1 MKPHHIAL
9 PFVVALAAIAGCG
22 GGGNAGGSGTLRLAL
37 TDAPACGY
45 DEVNVTVEK
54 VRVHRSD
61 SAGDA
66 DPGWAEIVL
75 PTPQRLDLLSLTNG
89 VLVELGETE
98 LPAGTY
104 TQMRLVLARN
114 GNAAPY
120 ANSVLPTGG
129 DETAL
134 TTPSAQQSGL
144 KLNVNLVVEADE
156 VADFVIDFDA
166 CKSIVRRGA
175 SGQYNLKPVIAVIPR
190 VGDAG
195 QRVVGHVDAAL
206 ALATT
211 HVSVQSAGVPVKA
224 TVPGADGRFVLYP
237 VPAGQ
242 YDLVVTAAGRV
253 TAVMT
258 GVPVTTT
265 AVTRVNT
272 DTQPI
277 APPPAVLPLRE
288 VSGSVTPASASV
300 RALQLLAGGPT
311 IESAWAGVDGQTG
324 AFAFALPIEP
334 PVRTAYVAGAPFL
347 PFVADTLALGLYRI
361 EADSAGVKKSV
372 DIDTK
377 AAVAPLAISFP

>member
-1 MKPHHIAL
+1 MKPLHLAL
-9 PFVVALAAIAGCG
+9 PLVVAAAAIAGCG
-22 GGGNAGGSGTLRLAL
+22 GGGSSNGNGTLRLAI

-45 DEVNVTVEK
+45 DEVNITVEK

-61 SAGDA
+61 RADDGDA
-66 DPGWAEIVL
+66 GWSEIVL

-114 GNAAPY
+114 GNAAPF

-129 DETAL
+129 NETAL

-144 KLNVNLVVEADE
+144 KLNVNLTVAPDA

-166 CKSIVRRGA
+166 CKSIVKRGA
-175 SGQYNLKPVIAVIPR
+175 SGQYNLKPVVAVMPR
-190 VGDAG
+190 IGDAG
-195 QRVVGHVDAAL
+195 QRVVGYVDPAL
-206 ALATT
+206 ARATT
-211 HVSVQSAGVPVKA
+211 SVSVQAAGVPVKA

-237 VPAGQ
+237 VPSGQ

-265 AVTRVNT
+265 AVTTVSSAST
-272 DTQPI
+272 AIT
-277 APPPAVLPLRE
+277 PPATVLAPR
-288 VSGSVTPASASV
+288 VVDGTVAPASATV
-300 RALQLLAGGPT
+300 RALQLLSGGPT
-311 IESAWAGVDGQTG
+311 IEVAWGSVDAASG
-324 AFAFALPIEP
+324 AFGFTLPIEP
-334 PVRTAYVAGAPFL
+334 PVRTAYAGGAPYL
-347 PFVADTLALGLYRI
+347 PFGADSLALGLYRI
-361 EADSAGVKKSV
+361 EAESAGVKKSV
-372 DIDTK
+372 DIDTNE
-377 AAVAPLAISFP
+377 AVAPLAISFP

>member
-1 MKPHHIAL
+1 MKPLHIAL
-9 PFVVALAAIAGCG
+9 PLVVAAAAIAGCG
-22 GGGNAGGSGTLRLAL
+22 GGSSTGNGTLRLAI

-61 SAGDA
+61 RAGDA
-66 DPGWAEIVL
+66 DPGWSEIVL
-75 PTPQRLDLLSLTNG
+75 PTPQRLDLLALTNG

-114 GNAAPY
+114 GNGAPY

-144 KLNVNLVVEADE
+144 KLNVNMTVAADE
-156 VADFVIDFDA
+156 VADFVLDFDA
-166 CKSIVRRGA
+166 CKSIVKRGA

-195 QRVVGHVDAAL
+195 QRVVGHVDPAI

-211 HVSVQSAGVPVKA
+211 SVSVQSAGVPVKA

-237 VPAGQ
+237 VPSGQ

-272 DTQPI
+272 DLQAI
-277 APPPAVLPLRE
+277 SPPATVLVPRA
-288 VSGSVTPASASV
+288 VAGTVTPATATV
-300 RALQLLAGGPT
+300 RALQALAGGPT
-311 IESAWAGVDGQTG
+311 IEVAWGSVDAVGG
-324 AFAFALPIEP
+324 AFGFTLPIEP

-347 PFVADTLALGLYRI
+347 PFVADPLALGLYRI
-361 EADSAGVKKSV
+361 EAESAGVKKSV

-377 AAVAPLAISFP
+377 ATVAPLAISFP